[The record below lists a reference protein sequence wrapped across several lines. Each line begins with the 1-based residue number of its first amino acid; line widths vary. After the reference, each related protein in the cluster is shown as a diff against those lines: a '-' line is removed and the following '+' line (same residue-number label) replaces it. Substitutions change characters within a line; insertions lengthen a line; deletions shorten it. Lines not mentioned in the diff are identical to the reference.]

1 MFWVVKKNGCFDV
14 GGSRSI
20 EQQASNQMIGKLD
33 GGGMERR
40 DGGGGSGGV
49 DVLNYI
55 NKALYVS
62 PKGLWGRHI

>member
-1 MFWVVKKNGCFDV
+1 VFWVVKKNGCFAV

-40 DGGGGSGGV
+40 DVGGV
-49 DVLNYI
+49 
-55 NKALYVS
+55 
-62 PKGLWGRHI
+62 GWGGCTELH